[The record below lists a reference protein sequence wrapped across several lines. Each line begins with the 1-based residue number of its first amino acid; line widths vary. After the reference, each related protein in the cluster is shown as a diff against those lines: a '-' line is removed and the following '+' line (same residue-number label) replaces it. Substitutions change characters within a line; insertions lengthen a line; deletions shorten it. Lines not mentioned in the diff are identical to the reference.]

1 MTKIYEFGTAPQA
14 TSEGYAFKGVVHST
28 AHELL
33 EKHKDEDLIFVTG
46 CALHGDPSRFE
57 FARFEQKTNG
67 LPKKQP
73 SSKLEK
79 DDQP

>member
-1 MTKIYEFGTAPQA
+1 MTKIYEFGTAPRA

-28 AHELL
+28 APKLL

-46 CALHGDPSRFE
+46 CALNGDPSRYE
-57 FARFEQKTNG
+57 FGRFERKTEG

-73 SSKLEK
+73 TSNPEK
-79 DDQP
+79 ETQP